1 MFIMTGNGE
10 RRLGLGYG
18 TPPEWGSNTFVWS
31 RQKYSE
37 IPVLDNIR
45 YTSVRNHNSGSS
57 YSNLVL
63 VGRGDKI
70 LTTIRQGAS
79 KADAMRLYLQ
89 GWGDLA

>member
-1 MFIMTGNGE
+1 MEHPQNVVPIH
-10 RRLGLGYG
+10 LSGLGK
-18 TPPEWGSNTFVWS
+18 NIL
-31 RQKYSE
+31 KE

-63 VGRGDKI
+63 VGRGDKT

-79 KADAMRLYLQ
+79 KADAMRLCLQ